1 MADKIGVGII
11 TYNRPSYFEQ
21 CIERMPWHKIDE
33 CIVVKDGGG
42 DDYNDIRS
50 NDDFYFHEYEKNGG
64 NCRSKNKAFEYLL
77 DKKCKHIFLIE
88 DDVLIKDENVFDKYI
103 ETAYRTGVYHLMF
116 LKMVDNMDH
125 KRATIDGLDL
135 HRNPQGSFMYALD
148 SVIKHVGEWD
158 TGFRNAFTHVDWT
171 YRAVQKGLMPQ
182 FWWFPDVE
190 NSQELLEEIPGSAD
204 NSSITSKSDYY
215 EENYKK
221 SAKHWVDKYGYF
233 TNQIKDTPEEE
244 VIKRLNFI
252 KKNYARP
259 KQ

>member
-1 MADKIGVGII
+1 MKDKIGVGII
-11 TYNRPSYFEQ
+11 TYNRPDYFEQ
-21 CIERMPWHKIDE
+21 CIARMPWHKIDE

-42 DDYNDIRS
+42 ASYSVGDSDN
-50 NDDFYFHEYEKNGG
+50 FYYHEYEENGG

-77 DKKCKHIFLIE
+77 EKGCKHIFLVE
-88 DDVLIKDENVFDKYI
+88 DDMLIKDENVFDRYI

-116 LKMVDNMDH
+116 LKVADNMDH

-171 YRAVQKGLMPQ
+171 YRVAQKGLMPQ

-190 NSQELLEEIPGSAD
+190 NSQELIEEIPGSTE
-204 NSSITSKSDYY
+204 NSSITNKEKYN
-215 EENYKK
+215 ENWQK
-221 SAKHWVDKYGYF
+221 SAQYWMKKYGYF
-233 TNQIKDTPEEE
+233 TNQIPDSTQDE
-244 VIKRLNFI
+244 VVERLNFL
-252 KKNYARP
+252 KKNYARSE
-259 KQ
+259 Q